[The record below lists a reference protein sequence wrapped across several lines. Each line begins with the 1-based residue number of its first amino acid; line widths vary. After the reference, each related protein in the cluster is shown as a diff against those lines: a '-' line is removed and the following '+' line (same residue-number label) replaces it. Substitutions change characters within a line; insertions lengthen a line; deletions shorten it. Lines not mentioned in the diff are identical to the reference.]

1 MALSLLHLL
10 LTGASVPSQERRA
23 DMHGLRA
30 IVLCEMQKD
39 LKIGLAVGLGL
50 VTAAA
55 LWLATRPSLTPQARM
70 QHLYDAGALK
80 EPVVQPTAPVI
91 SGNPQRESD
100 AGQRSAPS
108 PSSARTSQDSAATT
122 GAQEPDNVPGSAAHE
137 QIETIK
143 TETFYI
149 VRKGDTLSGISDKY
163 YGSASKWPKIFD
175 ANRKTISDAN
185 KLTPGTK
192 LIIPN

>member
-1 MALSLLHLL
+1 MPDTWRELPARGTHGQDGHATWMA
-10 LTGASVPSQERRA
+10 VPHRA
-23 DMHGLRA
+23 
-30 IVLCEMQKD
+30 VLCEMQND

-70 QHLYDAGALK
+70 QNLYDAGGVE

-91 SGNPQRESD
+91 SGHPQRQSD
-100 AGQRSAPS
+100 AAQRRDS
-108 PSSARTSQDSAATT
+108 PTSSAQTSQDRAAPTRAHET
-122 GAQEPDNVPGSAAHE
+122 DNVPGSPADE
-137 QIETIK
+137 QLQRIK

-149 VRKGDTLSGISDKY
+149 VRKGDTLSAISYKY
-163 YGSASKWPKIFD
+163 YGSASKWPKIFN
-175 ANRKTISDAN
+175 ANRKTLSDAN

>member
-1 MALSLLHLL
+1 M
-10 LTGASVPSQERRA
+10 
-23 DMHGLRA
+23 
-30 IVLCEMQKD
+30 
-39 LKIGLAVGLGL
+39 GLGL

-91 SGNPQRESD
+91 SGNPRRESD
-100 AGQRSAPS
+100 AGQRRDPPPASAQ
-108 PSSARTSQDSAATT
+108 TSHDRAATT
-122 GAQEPDNVPGSAAHE
+122 RAQEPDNVPEPAADE
-137 QIETIK
+137 QVETIK

-149 VRKGDTLSGISDKY
+149 VRKGDTLSGISYKY
-163 YGSASKWPKIFD
+163 YGSAGKWPKIFE
-175 ANRKTISDAN
+175 ANRKTVPDAN